1 MVIQFSLV
9 SLESSAL
16 KAIVVEKEERETRT
30 RRERG
35 FNEEGNNIYTRQI
48 T

>member
-16 KAIVVEKEERETRT
+16 KAIVVERETRT